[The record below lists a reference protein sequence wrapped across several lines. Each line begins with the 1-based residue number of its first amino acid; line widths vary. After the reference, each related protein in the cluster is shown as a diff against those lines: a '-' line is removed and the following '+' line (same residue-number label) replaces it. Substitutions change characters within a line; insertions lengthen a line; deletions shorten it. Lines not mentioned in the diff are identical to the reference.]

1 MSAASC
7 LWRGWGPL
15 PDGSR
20 YGSRVKRPP
29 TPPTS
34 YGLYKQLL
42 TGWVGAASEEGEEV
56 ARPAFERAMRAVF
69 GGDADEAQVGLLA
82 QVMGLGPGKAMST
95 LAGLSPEQVQRATFE
110 ALKALA
116 SRLVTHGPV
125 VTVLEDL
132 HWADPTSLR
141 LTEELSSL
149 TKEGPLLLVLT
160 RRPEPDPGVSALE
173 AALGTTPELS
183 LRRLELA
190 PLPEAAQRGLAR
202 ALLGEGAPDEVVDAV
217 SEGAEGNPF
226 FLEERLSSLLETHAL
241 VRGEGGGWCLEGAAP
256 GSSPRP

>member
-1 MSAASC
+1 M
-7 LWRGWGPL
+7 
-15 PDGSR
+15 
-20 YGSRVKRPP
+20 
-29 TPPTS
+29 
-34 YGLYKQLL
+34 
-42 TGWVGAASEEGEEV
+42 
-56 ARPAFERAMRAVF
+56 
-69 GGDADEAQVGLLA
+69 
-82 QVMGLGPGKAMST
+82 
-95 LAGLSPEQVQRATFE
+95 
-110 ALKALA
+110 
-116 SRLVTHGPV
+116 
-125 VTVLEDL
+125 
-132 HWADPTSLR
+132 R

-217 SEGAEGNPF
+217 SEGAEGDPF

-241 VRGEGGGWCLEGAAP
+241 VRGEGGGWCLEGPPRA
-256 GSSPRP
+256 SSPRP